1 MAATKYMSLDNFKA
15 AKKMLEHKI
24 KNDISNEIE
33 NALEIP
39 SEAIEE
45 IGQEINDLVLDNE
58 KEVQWLETLSEE
70 HEEFETNLIELDSD
84 VNNMRLFTFFS
95 FLLNVIFFI
104 VILMGGIF

>member
-1 MAATKYMSLDNFKA
+1 MAKYVSLDNFKQ
-15 AKKMLEHKI
+15 AKKLLESKI
-24 KNDISNEIE
+24 KDDISIEIE

-45 IGQEINDLVLDNE
+45 IGQEINDLVQDNE
-58 KEVQWLETLSEE
+58 KEVQWLEKLAEE
-70 HEEFETNLIELDSD
+70 HEEFETGLIELDSD
-84 VNNMRLFTFFS
+84 VHNMRLFTFFS

>member
-1 MAATKYMSLDNFKA
+1 MAKFVSLDNLKQ
-15 AKKMLEHKI
+15 AKKLLESKI
-24 KNDISNEIE
+24 KDDISIEIE

-45 IGQEINDLVLDNE
+45 IGQEINDLVQDNE
-58 KEVQWLETLSEE
+58 KEVQWLEKLAEE

-84 VNNMRLFTFFS
+84 VHNMRLFTFFS

>member
-1 MAATKYMSLDNFKA
+1 MAITKYMSLDNFKQL
-15 AKKMLEHKI
+15 KKSLECKI
-24 KNDISNEIE
+24 NTTVKTEID

-45 IGQEINDLVLDNE
+45 IGQEINDLVQDNE
-58 KEVQWLETLSEE
+58 KEVQWLEKLAEE

-84 VNNMRLFTFFS
+84 VHNMRLFTFFS

>member
-58 KEVQWLETLSEE
+58 KEVHWLETLSEE

-84 VNNMRLFTFFS
+84 VHNMRLFTFFS

>member
-1 MAATKYMSLDNFKA
+1 MAKYVSLDNLKQ
-15 AKKMLEHKI
+15 AKKLLESKV
-24 KNDISNEIE
+24 KDDISIEIE

-45 IGQEINDLVLDNE
+45 IGQEINDLVQDNE
-58 KEVQWLETLSEE
+58 KEVQWLEKLAEE
-70 HEEFETNLIELDSD
+70 HEEFETSLIELDSD
-84 VNNMRLFTFFS
+84 VHNMRLFTFFS

>member
-1 MAATKYMSLDNFKA
+1 MAATKYMSLDNFKT

-39 SEAIEE
+39 SEE

>member
-1 MAATKYMSLDNFKA
+1 MAVTKYMSLDNFKT

>member
-1 MAATKYMSLDNFKA
+1 MAKYVSLDNLKQ
-15 AKKMLEHKI
+15 AKKLLESKV
-24 KNDISNEIE
+24 KDDISIEIE

-45 IGQEINDLVLDNE
+45 IGQEINDLVQDNE
-58 KEVQWLETLSEE
+58 KEVQWLEKLAEE
-70 HEEFETNLIELDSD
+70 HDEFETNLIELDSD
-84 VNNMRLFTFFS
+84 VHNMRLFTFFS

>member
-1 MAATKYMSLDNFKA
+1 MAVTKYISLDNFKA
-15 AKKMLEHKI
+15 AKKLLEYKI
-24 KNDISNEIE
+24 KNDVSNEIE

-58 KEVQWLETLSEE
+58 KEAQYLETFSEE
-70 HEEFETNLIELDSD
+70 LEEFETNLIQFNSN
-84 VNNMRLFTFFS
+84 VHNMRLFTFFS
-95 FLLNVIFFI
+95 FLLNIIFFI

>member
-1 MAATKYMSLDNFKA
+1 MAKYVSLDNLKQ
-15 AKKMLEHKI
+15 AKKLLESKV
-24 KNDISNEIE
+24 KDDISIEIE

-45 IGQEINDLVLDNE
+45 IGQEINDLVQDNE
-58 KEVQWLETLSEE
+58 KEVQWLEKLAEE

-84 VNNMRLFTFFS
+84 VHNMRLFTFFS